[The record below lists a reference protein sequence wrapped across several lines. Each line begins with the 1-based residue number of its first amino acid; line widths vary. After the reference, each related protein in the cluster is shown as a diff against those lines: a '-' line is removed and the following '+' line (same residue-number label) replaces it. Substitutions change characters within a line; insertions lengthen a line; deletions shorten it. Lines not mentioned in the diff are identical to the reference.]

1 MAERTP
7 SGRSTSPSWRQ
18 DWRLRAGV
26 GGVLAVLGIW
36 FVVANSESTRVQL
49 FFWTV
54 SVPLIWVLL
63 AMVLLGVLIDRLVIW
78 RRGRGRAR
86 P

>member
-7 SGRSTSPSWRQ
+7 SERSGSASWRQ
-18 DWRLRAGV
+18 DWRVRAGV
-26 GGVLAVLGIW
+26 GAVLAVLGIW
-36 FVVANSESTRVQL
+36 FVIDNSETTRVQL
-49 FFWTV
+49 FFWSV
-54 SVPLIWVLL
+54 SVPLVWVLL

>member
-7 SGRSTSPSWRQ
+7 SGRSPSPSWRQ

-36 FVVANSESTRVQL
+36 FVVENSESTRVQL

-63 AMVLLGVLIDRLVIW
+63 AMVLLGVLVDRLVIW

>member
-1 MAERTP
+1 MAERPP
-7 SGRSTSPSWRQ
+7 SGRSISASWRQ

-36 FVVANSESTRVQL
+36 FVVENSETTRVQL

>member
-36 FVVANSESTRVQL
+36 FVVENSESTRVHL

>member
-7 SGRSTSPSWRQ
+7 SGRSPSPSWRQ

-36 FVVANSESTRVQL
+36 FVVANSESTQVQL

-63 AMVLLGVLIDRLVIW
+63 AMVLLGVLVDRLVIW

>member
-1 MAERTP
+1 LAERTP
-7 SGRSTSPSWRQ
+7 SDRPVSSRWSQ
-18 DWRLRAGV
+18 DWRVRAGL
-26 GGVLAVLGIW
+26 GGVLAVLGVW
-36 FVVANSESTRVQL
+36 FVIGNSETTRVQL
-49 FFWTV
+49 FFWSV
-54 SVPLIWVLL
+54 SVPLVWVLL

>member
-7 SGRSTSPSWRQ
+7 SGRPASASWRQ
-18 DWRLRAGV
+18 DWRVRSGV

-36 FVVANSESTRVQL
+36 FVVDNSETTRVQL
-49 FFWTV
+49 FFWSV
-54 SVPLIWVLL
+54 SVPLVWVLL

>member
-1 MAERTP
+1 MAERPP
-7 SGRSTSPSWRQ
+7 SGRSISASWRQ

-36 FVVANSESTRVQL
+36 FVVENSETTRVQL

-54 SVPLIWVLL
+54 RVPLIWVLL